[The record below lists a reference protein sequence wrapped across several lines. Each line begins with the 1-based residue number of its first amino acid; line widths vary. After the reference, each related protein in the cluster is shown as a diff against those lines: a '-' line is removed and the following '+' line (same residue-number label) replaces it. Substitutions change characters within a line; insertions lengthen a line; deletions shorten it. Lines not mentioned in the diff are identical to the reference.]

1 MSIRYQLTGILLA
14 FVAGTAMA
22 QSVPSTQLDP
32 ADVRFIQEAGT
43 AGENEIALGQLGS
56 TNGKSGDT
64 QSFGRQMVTD
74 HTRANEKLTAI
85 AVKKGTSIPTAPVA
99 DTRETERIGK
109 LSGSAFDQAFA
120 KKMVT
125 DHQKA
130 VALFEKEAK
139 AGKDPDLRAFATE
152 TLPTLRHHLTM
163 AEKLPGQ

>member
-1 MSIRYQLTGILLA
+1 MSIRYRLTGFLLA
-14 FVAGTAMA
+14 FVAGSAMA
-22 QSVPSTQLDP
+22 QSAPSTQLDP
-32 ADVRFIQEAGT
+32 SDVHFIQEAGT
-43 AGENEIALGQLGS
+43 AGENEVALGQLGS

-85 AVKKGTSIPTAPVA
+85 AVKKGTSIPSAPVA
-99 DTRETERIGK
+99 ETRETERIGK
-109 LSGSAFDQAFA
+109 LSGGAFDQAFA
-120 KKMVT
+120 KKMVA

-139 AGKDPDLRAFATE
+139 ESKDQDLRAFATE

>member
-1 MSIRYQLTGILLA
+1 MSIRYRLTGILLA
-14 FVAGTAMA
+14 FVAGTAVA
-22 QSVPSTQLDP
+22 QSAPSTQLDR
-32 ADVRFIQEAGT
+32 ADARFIQEAGT

-85 AVKKGTSIPTAPVA
+85 AAKKGTSIQTTPVA

-109 LSGSAFDQAFA
+109 LSGAAFDQAFA

-152 TLPTLRHHLTM
+152 TLPKLRHHLTM
-163 AEKLPGQ
+163 AEKLPDQ